1 MEITLEQ
8 VERLRE
14 KAGVSYAQAKQALE
28 RSGGNLLDALIDL
41 EETGAIPRQADRR
54 CTTASQRGH
63 SAVREDVPPS
73 AAQTADEEERARPQ
87 AGFFRRLRYL
97 LVDNELEIWRKDLPF
112 TSIPVLILILLFFV
126 APWITLPLLILG
138 LFFGFR
144 YRLVGPDLE
153 RESINSVMED
163 VADTADRLGRHVAE
177 ELRSQRDK
185 FKGGDGQR

>member
-14 KAGVSYAQAKQALE
+14 KADVSYAQAKLALE
-28 RSGGNLLDALIDL
+28 RSGGNLLDALIEL
-41 EETGAIPRQADRR
+41 EESGAIPRQADRR
-54 CTTASQRGH
+54 CTTRPPGGH
-63 SAVREDVPPS
+63 SAAREDAPS
-73 AAQTADEEERARPQ
+73 SAPQPGDGEERERPRT
-87 AGFFRRLRYL
+87 GFFSRLRYL
-97 LVDNELEIWRKDLPF
+97 LVDNELEVWRKDLPF
-112 TSIPVLILILLFFV
+112 TSIPVLILILLFLV

-185 FKGGDGQR
+185 FKGDGRR

>member
-41 EETGAIPRQADRR
+41 EESGAIPRQPERR
-54 CTTASQRGH
+54 CTTETRRGH
-63 SAVREDVPPS
+63 SAAREELPPS
-73 AAQTADEEERARPQ
+73 AAQPGDEEERTRPQ
-87 AGFFRRLRYL
+87 TGFFHRLRYL
-97 LVDNELEIWRKDLPF
+97 LVDNELEVWRKDLPF
-112 TSIPVLILILLFFV
+112 TSIPVLILILLFLV

-163 VADTADRLGRHVAE
+163 VADTAGRLGRHVAE

-185 FKGGDGQR
+185 FKGGDGQH